1 MPAPPFV
8 TARIAALR
16 AADLFRDP
24 PTVATDDGVRGTVDG
39 RPALLLCSN
48 DYLGLRLD
56 PRVTAA
62 AAEAAKT
69 YGAGAGSSRLIAG
82 SLPIHAQLEEEV
94 ADWMG
99 TESALLLSSGYQA
112 NLALLGALPRR
123 GDLLVSDRLNH
134 ASLIDGCRLS
144 YADVRRVPHGDVR
157 GMGTVLES
165 ERGDRQRF
173 LVGEGLYSM
182 DGDRGPVLGWSAV
195 AAEHGA
201 HLLVDEAHA
210 VGVLGPQG
218 QGACAEAG
226 LASTWDG
233 GVGPLARVGTFGK
246 AFGSHGAFIATDR
259 TTRDLLV
266 NAGRT
271 YVFSTGL
278 PPAAVGGALAALR
291 IIRSAE
297 GAQRRARLLGLA
309 GRLARGAQ
317 DLGLPLSRF
326 DIDRPTPIVPVV
338 LGSAARALRVAA
350 ALLDRGV
357 YAKAIRPPTV
367 PEGTSRIRC
376 TLSAGHTEDHID
388 EALVALEGALAESAD
403 YGGD

>member
-24 PTVATDDGVRGTVDG
+24 PTVDTDDGVRGTVDG
-39 RPALLLCSN
+39 RRALLLCSN

-82 SLPIHAQLEEEV
+82 SLPIHAQLEAEL

-144 YADVRRVPHGDVR
+144 YADVRRVSHGDVG

-165 ERGDRQRF
+165 EGGDHQRF

-195 AAEHGA
+195 AMAAAVFNDAQPARGA
-201 HLLVDEAHA
+201 
-210 VGVLGPQG
+210 
-218 QGACAEAG
+218 
-226 LASTWDG
+226 W
-233 GVGPLARVGTFGK
+233 
-246 AFGSHGAFIATDR
+246 
-259 TTRDLLV
+259 
-266 NAGRT
+266 
-271 YVFSTGL
+271 
-278 PPAAVGGALAALR
+278 VGGAGGKRGRGVSVA
-291 IIRSAE
+291 I
-297 GAQRRARLLGLA
+297 A
-309 GRLARGAQ
+309 GRAADRGGT
-317 DLGLPLSRF
+317 DGLGVHRQLHSFGLVNR
-326 DIDRPTPIVPVV
+326 IA
-338 LGSAARALRVAA
+338 GSARDPR
-350 ALLDRGV
+350 
-357 YAKAIRPPTV
+357 
-367 PEGTSRIRC
+367 EGTIK
-376 TLSAGHTEDHID
+376 SAAVHR
-388 EALVALEGALAESAD
+388 S
-403 YGGD
+403 GD